1 MRSHRDAG
9 RAQGRLVAGSG
20 HGPWRG
26 RVRFLRLAYL
36 GLRGKENA
44 VARKARRRLIGEIA
58 YMLNYEQEALEADL
72 EYRYSTTPGQRD
84 LDERAEPGCWGDEDH
99 FKSDFA
105 VVPLLD
111 AEPLAGDDGRVLD
124 HRTGGWYHVEE
135 GYPKKVT
142 AAPEELGEF
151 AALIDR
157 MQQDLGITFT
167 LDRFF
172 WTESALEIWVL
183 SHEMGEQRTGGRA
196 G

>member
-1 MRSHRDAG
+1 MTIEDLIHVHDERIE
-9 RAQGRLVAGSG
+9 RLN
-20 HGPWRG
+20 
-26 RVRFLRLAYL
+26 RFLRLAHL
-36 GLRGKENA
+36 GRRGKETA

-58 YMLNYEQEALEADL
+58 YMLDYEQEALEADL
-72 EYRYSTTPGQRD
+72 EYLYSTTPGQRA

-99 FKSDFA
+99 FKTDFA

-111 AEPLAGDDGRVLD
+111 AEPLAGEDGRMLD

-142 AAPEELGEF
+142 TATEELGEL

-167 LDRFF
+167 VDRYF
-172 WTESALEIWVL
+172 WTDDALGIWVL
-183 SHEMGEQRTGGRA
+183 SHEICEQRAGGRA